1 MPSGKAR
8 IAETSTIA
16 ALMTRQWSHRQ
27 PLPAGILSLLT
38 VVCWAVWIYLV
49 LPLVSLLLWALGVRL
64 FAAQLTQGGYDSLL
78 ASLAAYSSI
87 LFGVAGLLALWIV
100 WNVVRY
106 GGSNDRRTVKRAEVT
121 DLEVQQAFRLDDS
134 LLDVLRGERLLRL
147 DLDQDDCVMV
157 IAAEP
162 SAKLRPAIP
171 VSEPP
176 AAGLQR
182 VAAPPERDSTR
193 SG

>member
-8 IAETSTIA
+8 IAETSTVA

-27 PLPAGILSLLT
+27 PPPAGILSLLT
-38 VVCWAVWIYLV
+38 VGCWAVWIYLV

-87 LFGVAGLLALWIV
+87 LFGVAGLLALWIL

-106 GGSNDRRTVKRAEVT
+106 GGSHDRRTVKRAEVT
-121 DLEVQQAFRLDDS
+121 DLEVQQAFHLDAS
-134 LLDVLRGERLLRL
+134 LLAVLRGERLLRL
-147 DLDQDDCVMV
+147 DLDQDDRVMV

-162 SAKLRPAIP
+162 SAKVRPASP

-182 VAAPPERDSTR
+182 VAAAPERGSTR